1 MSPDNPQEST
11 AMPEPAAPSSRR
23 HLVWSTMTLQL
34 KLVVDGAIDVML
46 SIASIGA
53 MVLGL
58 ARGGTDPGRY
68 LREVLQ
74 LGRRSE
80 RWLNLYE
87 DYPPD
92 GTADDMLAP
101 VRDQAF
107 ASYDDSPVARRLG
120 ERVSER
126 LSVLGEP
133 PPSPAAAPHETA
145 APDALQRAR
154 SPDSRKP

>member
-1 MSPDNPQEST
+1 
-11 AMPEPAAPSSRR
+11 
-23 HLVWSTMTLQL
+23 MTLQL

-46 SIASIGA
+46 GIASIGA
-53 MVLGL
+53 MMLGL
-58 ARGGTDPGRY
+58 VRGGPDPARY

-80 RWLNLYE
+80 RWLNLYG
-87 DYPPD
+87 DYPTD

-120 ERVSER
+120 ERVTEH
-126 LSVLGEP
+126 LSALGEP
-133 PPSPAAAPHETA
+133 QPPASAAPREPS
-145 APDALQRAR
+145 APDAEPPERA
-154 SPDSRKP
+154 PDSRQP